1 MSEVTFGEAIQ
12 RQVDARAEFLQ
23 TEAQKQTDAV
33 DAVMAAH
40 SQIAFWQQQID
51 NIQAK
56 CQHKTPDILGTHK
69 GRTFPKDWIL
79 TLYRCPE
86 CLKQWEEKVEVND

>member
-33 DAVMAAH
+33 DAVIGAY

-51 NIQAK
+51 TIQSK
-56 CQHKTPDILGTHK
+56 CQHKTPEILGTYE
-69 GRTFPKDWIL
+69 GRAFPKDWIM
-79 TLYRCPE
+79 TLYQCPE
-86 CLKQWEEKVEVND
+86 CLKQWEEKVEVDD